1 MNQKII
7 AFNKT
12 QRLERAEANGM
23 ATLPE
28 LRAGDVIK
36 VYRRIKEGNKT
47 RTQMFQGMVIAVNG
61 GQSLSP
67 TITVRKVSSGVG
79 VELILPLYSP
89 QIEKIEFVKRTRARR
104 SKIYFVRDKSVK
116 VLSKKLK
123 EIPLS
128 ASVLAFLNKKEEDI
142 KVEEEVESVA
152 EEIVEDAPVVEEVS
166 AEEATEIP
174 AETEATPIAEKEE
187 KAA

>member
-7 AFNKT
+7 AFNKA
-12 QRLERAEANGM
+12 QREATPLTK
-23 ATLPE
+23 TLPE
-28 LRAGDVIK
+28 FRAGDVIK

-47 RTQMFQGMVIAVNG
+47 RTQMFQGTIIAING
-61 GQSLSP
+61 GQSSSP
-67 TITVRKVSSGVG
+67 SITVRKVSSGVG

-89 QIEKIEFVKRTRARR
+89 QFEKIEFVKRTRTRR

-128 ASVLAFLNKKEEDI
+128 ASVLARLNKKQGEI
-142 KVEEEVESVA
+142 AVA
-152 EEIVEDAPVVEEVS
+152 EEPEPVEESVEEAPVVEEVP
-166 AEEATEIP
+166 AE
-174 AETEATPIAEKEE
+174 ETEAPTEVKEEE

>member
-1 MNQKII
+1 MNQKVI
-7 AFNKT
+7 AFNKA
-12 QRLERAEANGM
+12 QREAKV
-23 ATLPE
+23 ATSVNQIPE

-36 VYRRIKEGNKT
+36 VYRRIKEGAKT
-47 RTQMFQGMVIAVNG
+47 RTQMFQGMVIAING
-61 GQSLSP
+61 GQSSSP

-123 EIPLS
+123 EIALP
-128 ASVLAFLNKKEEDI
+128 ASVLALLNKKQEE
-142 KVEEEVESVA
+142 VAVAEEEPAVEEVEATPVA
-152 EEIVEDAPVVEEVS
+152 EEVAVEEAIAEAPA
-166 AEEATEIP
+166 AEEKSA
-174 AETEATPIAEKEE
+174 
-187 KAA
+187 

>member
-7 AFNKT
+7 AFNKA
-12 QRLERAEANGM
+12 QREQKNVGGDVKI
-23 ATLPE
+23 PE
-28 LRAGDVIK
+28 LRAGDIIK
-36 VYRRIKEGNKT
+36 VYRRIKEGSKT

-61 GQSLSP
+61 GQSSSP

-104 SKIYFVRDKSVK
+104 SKLYFVRDKSVK

-128 ASVLAFLNKKEEDI
+128 ASVMAFLAKKEE
-142 KVEEEVESVA
+142 
-152 EEIVEDAPVVEEVS
+152 APVVEEVVEDATPLEEVS
-166 AEEATEIP
+166 VEEAV
-174 AETEATPIAEKEE
+174 ATPEAPVEAEVVAPESEE
-187 KAA
+187 KTA

>member
-12 QRLERAEANGM
+12 QREAKI
-23 ATLPE
+23 ATSVNQIPE

-36 VYRRIKEGNKT
+36 VYRRIKEGAKT

-61 GQSLSP
+61 GQSSSP

-116 VLSKKLK
+116 ILSKKLK
-123 EIPLS
+123 EIPLP
-128 ASVLAFLNKKEEDI
+128 ASVVAFLNKKQEAV
-142 KVEEEVESVA
+142 VEEEQKQ
-152 EEIVEDAPVVEEVS
+152 EEIEEGEAVVTETAPEAEVVVEE
-166 AEEATEIP
+166 
-174 AETEATPIAEKEE
+174 EK
-187 KAA
+187 KA

>member
-7 AFNKT
+7 AFNKA
-12 QRLERAEANGM
+12 QRELKNVGGDVKI
-23 ATLPE
+23 PE

-36 VYRRIKEGNKT
+36 VHRRIKEGAKT

-61 GQSLSP
+61 GQSSSP
-67 TITVRKVSSGVG
+67 TVTVRKVSSGVG

-123 EIPLS
+123 EIPLP
-128 ASVLAFLNKKEEDI
+128 ASILAFLNKKEET
-142 KVEEEVESVA
+142 
-152 EEIVEDAPVVEEVS
+152 PVVEEVVEDATPLEEVS
-166 AEEATEIP
+166 VEEAVETPAAP
-174 AETEATPIAEKEE
+174 AEVAPESEE
-187 KAA
+187 KSA

>member
-7 AFNKT
+7 AFNKA
-12 QRLERAEANGM
+12 QREQKNIGGDVNI
-23 ATLPE
+23 PE

-36 VYRRIKEGNKT
+36 VDRRIKEGSKT

-61 GQSLSP
+61 GQSSSP
-67 TITVRKVSSGVG
+67 TVTVRKVSSGVG

-128 ASVLAFLNKKEEDI
+128 ASVQASLEKPIAS
-142 KVEEEVESVA
+142 VEEAPEA
-152 EEIVEDAPVVEEVS
+152 ETENTPVEEVS
-166 AEEATEIP
+166 VEEAVEETTPVESEVTE
-174 AETEATPIAEKEE
+174 EE
-187 KAA
+187 KKD

>member
-1 MNQKII
+1 MNQKVI

-12 QRLERAEANGM
+12 QRQERSAKALETSAAI
-23 ATLPE
+23 PE

-36 VYRRIKEGNKT
+36 VYRRIKEGAKT
-47 RTQMFQGMVIAVNG
+47 RTQMFQGMVIAING
-61 GQSLSP
+61 GQSVSP
-67 TITVRKVSSGVG
+67 TVTIRKVSSGVG
-79 VELILPLYSP
+79 VELILPLHSP

-123 EIPLS
+123 EIALS
-128 ASVLAFLNKKEEDI
+128 ASVLAGLSKPQ
-142 KVEEEVESVA
+142 EEVAVA
-152 EEIVEDAPVVEEVS
+152 EEEEPAVEEVVEEAEAPV
-166 AEEATEIP
+166 AEEVSVE
-174 AETEATPIAEKEE
+174 EAVEPKEEASEE